1 MSLLTSRYKLAP
13 QMEYYDQITCEFKP
27 FIMFFNKKNFSSDVV
42 NTDNIGFRLNFINN
56 NSHKLENL
64 FHENEVS
71 LVIGGS
77 TAFGFGA
84 SSDEKT
90 ISSQLSILTNEIY
103 INFGATAFNSMQ
115 ELILFINFFQKFKKI
130 KNVIILSGVNDLFLS
145 FSQKND
151 IWGNYFFKLD
161 YEILHSKTKKI
172 KDKFFQLFNRKIIDN
187 NKTDIDYKLIQFTY
201 DKILNIWSNL
211 EKGNN
216 FNVYLFLQPFPSWF
230 NKNLTNEEIKLFN
243 FLDNSNN
250 AAHNILKDISNY
262 DSYQKFSDI
271 IKISSKKNSINYI
284 NLNEE
289 ILEDNNKND
298 WLFVDRV
305 HMTDLGYNVISKLI
319 LNNIK

>member
-145 FSQKND
+145 FSQKKN
-151 IWGNYFFKLD
+151 ITLIFLTKLLMYLKMEKEKNYL
-161 YEILHSKTKKI
+161 
-172 KDKFFQLFNRKIIDN
+172 
-187 NKTDIDYKLIQFTY
+187 
-201 DKILNIWSNL
+201 
-211 EKGNN
+211 
-216 FNVYLFLQPFPSWF
+216 
-230 NKNLTNEEIKLFN
+230 
-243 FLDNSNN
+243 
-250 AAHNILKDISNY
+250 
-262 DSYQKFSDI
+262 
-271 IKISSKKNSINYI
+271 
-284 NLNEE
+284 
-289 ILEDNNKND
+289 
-298 WLFVDRV
+298 
-305 HMTDLGYNVISKLI
+305 
-319 LNNIK
+319 